1 MHSNDESECFS
12 LLVAIVCVA
21 LQHRHFLPPRRI
33 FRWQSK
39 SERRSA
45 LRDERR
51 TSERERYHDDVCVIQ
66 SDRLTI
72 RHGILSALG
81 GVKKMGARTSYSFV
95 IGWGFV
101 ALIKA
106 KLASSMTKPFIWRTI
121 GEVVFK
127 IALVEEF
134 MLSSHFIRPLA

>member
-1 MHSNDESECFS
+1 MLFALGCYCVCRLATPPFPTTSAHLS
-12 LLVAIVCVA
+12 LAIEIREKKRA
-21 LQHRHFLPPRRI
+21 ARR
-33 FRWQSK
+33 
-39 SERRSA
+39 A
-45 LRDERR
+45 
-51 TSERERYHDDVCVIQ
+51 TNERERYHDDVCVIQ